1 LEQLVKQYRKGL
13 IALAG
18 FLTVLGG
25 VLSDGSVSTLEWGA
39 LATAAAT
46 AFGVYRVPNE
56 PDPEVAE
63 IIQNFRLSRNV
74 GG

>member
-1 LEQLVKQYRKGL
+1 MKKYRKGL
-13 IALAG
+13 IALGG
-18 FLTVLGG
+18 FLAVLGG
-25 VLSDGSVSTLEWGA
+25 ALSDGAISGIEWGA
-39 LATAAAT
+39 LATAASV